1 MEQIEYKVDNPVV
14 LFEKGKVPMSTR
26 ASKAFKVAGMEAPCE
41 ILLDRFVIAH
51 IYARSRTD
59 LFLAQ
64 GFNAARERLW
74 QMDLWRKRGL
84 GELAKD
90 LGSDYLNQDRASRLL
105 LYRECLDAEWSHYG
119 THARATLEAFTAGVN
134 AYVSLARSDPVF
146 LPVEFSILGY
156 FPDYWHA
163 EDILRIRSHCLVQ
176 NVISEVQ
183 RAFIARTAGL
193 SVDHYRVGL
202 QPTWRT
208 EIPLGLD
215 MAEIPDDVLDTY
227 LLATSGVRFG
237 SDTFSEPLALPDGS
251 NNWAIAPWKSTTGRA
266 LFANDP
272 HRTHSAPGLR
282 YIVHLCAPG
291 IDVAG
296 AGQPYLPGISSGHNG
311 RVSFGFTVFQID
323 QVCVDR

>member
-105 LYRECLDAEWSHYG
+105 LYRECLDAEWSF
-119 THARATLEAFTAGVN
+119 AM
-134 AYVSLARSDPVF
+134 SLK
-146 LPVEFSILGY
+146 LPWY
-156 FPDYWHA
+156 
-163 EDILRIRSHCLVQ
+163 
-176 NVISEVQ
+176 
-183 RAFIARTAGL
+183 
-193 SVDHYRVGL
+193 
-202 QPTWRT
+202 
-208 EIPLGLD
+208 
-215 MAEIPDDVLDTY
+215 
-227 LLATSGVRFG
+227 
-237 SDTFSEPLALPDGS
+237 
-251 NNWAIAPWKSTTGRA
+251 
-266 LFANDP
+266 
-272 HRTHSAPGLR
+272 
-282 YIVHLCAPG
+282 
-291 IDVAG
+291 
-296 AGQPYLPGISSGHNG
+296 
-311 RVSFGFTVFQID
+311 
-323 QVCVDR
+323 